1 MKPRCQT
8 PRSAQAGMTPEL
20 DGQAVV
26 VTGGSAGVGLVSARA
41 AREEDAG
48 VILAARN
55 PERLDR
61 PHRRSARAARPPST
75 RSTRLRSTGSSPT
88 TLSRSTTRSSAS
100 GPKYRSKSPRPHPRR
115 PTAGTDPVANPVRA
129 VQRGQSNLRIAP
141 GRPIR
146 SVDEWL
152 VRPLKI
158 EGAWP
163 LAPHTA
169 TRAGCPRAV
178 DVPGAPPDRR
188 RTPRGGAAGQLSDQA
203 RARYPLSRTAA
214 ALPRVLG
221 LREVPRR
228 RAGGAARPA

>member
-115 PTAGTDPVANPVRA
+115 PTANGHRPRCQPREGSPTRA
-129 VQRGQSNLRIAP
+129 VQLADRSGPTN
-141 GRPIR
+141 PIR
-146 SVDEWL
+146 RRVARQAAED
-152 VRPLKI
+152 R
-158 EGAWP
+158 GR
-163 LAPHTA
+163 LATCSTYSDPSRLPA
-169 TRAGCPRAV
+169 SC
-178 DVPGAPPDRR
+178 RR
-188 RTPRGGAAGQLSDQA
+188 SW
-203 RARYPLSRTAA
+203 RTARSSA
-214 ALPRVLG
+214 NAPWRRCRPAERSGPSALPLVAHSSSAAASARV
-221 LREVPRR
+221 
-228 RAGGAARPA
+228 A